1 MRDCSMPDAGR
12 KREPAPRF
20 KNNEL
25 FRLECKMKIE
35 LDDQYLC
42 EVFEIL
48 CAIPFEKATM
58 NDNEPPTR
66 RHPGIEQMLEQIA
79 AVLTS

>member
-35 LDDQYLC
+35 LDDQHLC

-58 NDNEPPTR
+58 HDWEPPTS

-79 AVLTS
+79 AVLNG